1 MTQIVY
7 PQAKRGDRR
16 WGAVGRLS
24 AAVDERALRAVVAVV
39 AIVQAGVLA
48 VLARRGS
55 WLSDDVDLLVEG
67 SRGFAPSELF
77 APANDHVVPG
87 LRFVYAIFAKTAPLN
102 HDLTVAWRFVVQA
115 LAIYLF
121 GRLLL
126 RLLGTSWWVVAGTAL
141 YAATPLSMPSF
152 MNLSSGISN
161 LQVHVFGLLV
171 LHATLDWFDAHKK
184 RALLVGPVAVLGS
197 LLFWEKSA
205 LILATALTLA
215 LYQRRT
221 TMRSWVG
228 AAWPFAVALAIPVVG
243 FGLAYLSFRKEDS
256 GSWPGL
262 GTSVE
267 LLGETALK
275 TLAPAAVGGPWQWTA
290 PSPPYSLADPPTAA
304 YGLGLAVL
312 VAVLAL
318 AVRRAPRTLWLWA
331 ATALYLPVIV
341 ALVAYGRYAFFGSVL
356 TMNYHYWSDLAI
368 PFLLALVL
376 TLHDGLPRL
385 ASRPLTAIPALAVL
399 IAWLAGAG
407 VSYAG
412 FARTWDDNP
421 SKPYFANL
429 RAELEAGPANLWDT
443 DVPGGVLTLLSPD
456 RRISPILEMSGW
468 PARIQTADGEPRIV
482 DEEGHLR
489 PARLA
494 FTADAVIP
502 KKRENALCGL
512 SLSDGRAVE
521 LRLTAPITP
530 ARWFAR
536 LSYYSSTEHDLRV
549 ELVDRDD
556 VTEIPSRV
564 ASWPAS
570 SLTAAYYGPSRTTG
584 ADTVRITAP
593 DGASVCLGGV
603 RIGIPVVDE

>member
-1 MTQIVY
+1 M
-7 PQAKRGDRR
+7 DRW

-24 AAVDERALRAVVAVV
+24 AAVDERGLRAVVAVV
-39 AIVQAGVLA
+39 AVVQAGVLG

-87 LRFVYAIFAKTAPLN
+87 LRFVYAIFAKVAPLN
-102 HDLTVAWRFVVQA
+102 HDLTVAWRVVVQA

-141 YAATPLSMPSF
+141 YAASPLTMPSF

-161 LQVHVFGLLV
+161 LQVHVFGLLA
-171 LHATLDWFDAHKK
+171 LHATLDWFDGRRK
-184 RALLVGPVAVLGS
+184 RALLVGPLAVLGA

-205 LILATALTLA
+205 LILVTALALA

-221 TMRSWVG
+221 TLRSWLRT
-228 AAWPFAVALAIPVVG
+228 AWPFAIALALPVVG
-243 FGLAYLSFRKEDS
+243 FGVAYLAFRKDDS

-267 LLGETALK
+267 LLGETVQR
-275 TLAPAAVGGPWQWTA
+275 TLLPAGVGGPWRWTA
-290 PSPPYSLADPPTAA
+290 PSPPYSLADPPVVTFW
-304 YGLGLAVL
+304 LGLVVL
-312 VAVLAL
+312 VALLAL

-331 ATALYLPVIV
+331 AVAIYLPVIV
-341 ALVAYGRYAFFGSVL
+341 VLVGYGRYAFFGSVL

-368 PFLLALVL
+368 PFVLALVL
-376 TLHDGLPRL
+376 TLRDGLPRV
-385 ASRPLTAIPALAVL
+385 ASRPLTAVPALALLV
-399 IAWLAGAG
+399 AWLAGAG
-407 VSYAG
+407 ISSAG

-421 SKPYFANL
+421 SKPYFTNL
-429 RAELEAGPANLWDT
+429 RADIDAAGGSANLWDT

-456 RRISPILEMSGW
+456 RRISPILAMSGW

-482 DEEGHLR
+482 DDEGHLR

-494 FTADAVIP
+494 FTSDAVMP
-502 KKRENALCGL
+502 RRENEICGL
-512 SLSDGRAVE
+512 SLSDGRSVD
-521 LRLTAPITP
+521 LKLSAPVTP

-536 LSYYSSTEHDLRV
+536 LSYYSNTEHALRV
-549 ELVDRDD
+549 ELLDSDSD
-556 VTEIPSRV
+556 TVTEVPSRV
-564 ASWPAS
+564 PSWPAS
-570 SLTAAYYGPSRTTG
+570 SLTAAYYGPSRSTG
-584 ADTVRITAP
+584 ADTVRLTAP
-593 DGASVCLGGV
+593 DGVNVCLGGV
-603 RIGIPVVDE
+603 QIGIPVVDE